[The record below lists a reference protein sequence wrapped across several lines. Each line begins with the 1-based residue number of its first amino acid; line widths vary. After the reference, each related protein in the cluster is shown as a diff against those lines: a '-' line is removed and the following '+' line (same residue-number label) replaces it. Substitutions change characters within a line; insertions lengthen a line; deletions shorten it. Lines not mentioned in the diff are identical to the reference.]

1 MKRGLT
7 KAWMAGAGVLAV
19 AFGGWSLLLGQE
31 IYSEPMAIGLGLSPV
46 LAGYATSY
54 LAPSHKFVL
63 GVSLALPSALLVVAL
78 NSALQVYGGP
88 VDFPGFGG
96 GLILFVLALVGST
109 ALASLGSVVGYVH
122 TRGRR

>member
-1 MKRGLT
+1 VKPGLA
-7 KAWMAGAGVLAV
+7 KAWMAGMAVLTV
-19 AFGGWSLLLGQE
+19 AFGAWTLLLGQE
-31 IYSEPMAIGLGLSPV
+31 IYSAPMAIGLWLSPV
-46 LAGYATSY
+46 LAGYATAY

-63 GVSLALPSALLVVAL
+63 GASLAFPSAVLVVAL

-88 VDFPGFGG
+88 VDFPGIGG

-122 TRGRR
+122 AKGRR